1 MNPELDLG
9 NPRQYGIM
17 RFTTKIQHHSNPTTP
32 NPGNLPDVLIL
43 HPGVSRRLV
52 FGDPKYPKYV
62 PIKYVKIERACLYY
76 LIPII

>member
-1 MNPELDLG
+1 MNPVLDLG

-17 RFTTKIQHHSNPTTP
+17 RFETKIQHDSNPTTP
-32 NPGNLPDVLIL
+32 NHHGNLPDVLIL

-62 PIKYVKIERACLYY
+62 PIKICKN
-76 LIPII
+76 